1 MSRIALSR
9 RAAFV
14 ARIESISMFAAGCD
28 AAHCVVTKQVK
39 EGLVKLDRKRCRKKE
54 CITIPSSN
62 DSKTFTDCW
71 PVSSCSVVPTKSAKS
86 WTPPLEIVGW
96 IGKRIAK

>member
-39 EGLVKLDRKRCRKKE
+39 EGLVKLDRKK
-54 CITIPSSN
+54 
-62 DSKTFTDCW
+62 
-71 PVSSCSVVPTKSAKS
+71 V
-86 WTPPLEIVGW
+86 LEERVYYYSILQ
-96 IGKRIAK
+96 R